1 MFTGSVQYYAV
12 KQLHVWLVLAALCV
26 AVLLT
31 SLKRVAI
38 GVNSLKIVFI
48 ILLIAPLVT
57 STAIRSG
64 WMGNMFGVISSSV
77 DKSLWDSQIVKVGKI
92 RSGLEAVN
100 SEKNSSAECLIL
112 RAKDSESDLNSR
124 WINALNVEP
133 SITSGCF
140 AAFWNSTPLSRDE
153 LELRLKELEGNFLI
167 LTDVNEE
174 LTPRKDSNFRYVFI
188 PGGK

>member
-1 MFTGSVQYYAV
+1 
-12 KQLHVWLVLAALCV
+12 
-26 AVLLT
+26 
-31 SLKRVAI
+31 
-38 GVNSLKIVFI
+38 
-48 ILLIAPLVT
+48 
-57 STAIRSG
+57 
-64 WMGNMFGVISSSV
+64 MFGVISSSV
-77 DKSLWDSQIVKVGKI
+77 DKSVWDSQIVKVGKI

-133 SITSGCF
+133 SITSRCF
-140 AAFWNSTPLSRDE
+140 AAFWNSTPLTRDE

-167 LTDVNEE
+167 LTDVNEV

-188 PGGK
+188 PGAK